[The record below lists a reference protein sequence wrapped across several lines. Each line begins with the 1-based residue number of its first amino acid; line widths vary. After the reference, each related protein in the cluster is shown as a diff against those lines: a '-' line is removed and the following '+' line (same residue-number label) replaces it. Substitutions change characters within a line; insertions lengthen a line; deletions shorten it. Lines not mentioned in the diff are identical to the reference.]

1 MKNCLCTKSTASTAA
16 ICAALLSGPGAMA
29 NSINGSIAF
38 SADGVTVNNADLA
51 DATSFSVTDPYVAY
65 GATGAYTAVPGLTP
79 VTFNGFTFNPPV
91 SSVDPLWVFA
101 TGTGVNTVVYSFD
114 ATSVAAY
121 WNAAIGEW
129 DIGGKGIAM
138 ITGYA
143 PTDGTWT
150 VTLSQTDA
158 SFAFDATSGA
168 QASVPDG
175 GSGAILLGG
184 AFLGLGACARKFRP

>member
-1 MKNCLCTKSTASTAA
+1 MAYAAA
-16 ICAALLSGPGAMA
+16 ICAAFLSGPGAMA

-38 SADGVTVNNADLA
+38 NSFGVTVNNADLA
-51 DATSFSVTDPYVAY
+51 DATSFSVTDPYVSY
-65 GATGAYTAVPGLTP
+65 GATGAYAVVPALTP
-79 VTFNGFTFNPPV
+79 ITFNGFTFNPPV
-91 SSVDPLWVFA
+91 SSVDPLWMFTV
-101 TGTGVNTVVYSFD
+101 GTGANAVVYSFD
-114 ATSVAAY
+114 ATSVASY

-129 DIGGKGIAM
+129 DVGGKGIAM

-150 VTLSQTDA
+150 VNLSQTDA

-168 QASVPDG
+168 QATVPDG

-184 AFLGLGACARKFRP
+184 VFLGLGICARKFRR